1 MNVLSIQS
9 RVAYGHVGNAAATFP
24 LQRLGHEVWPV
35 DTTLLSNHLGY
46 GTWSGRMLDAAEVA
60 TILDGLTRLDV
71 PAECDAVLSGFLGE
85 AETAAV
91 AAEAVARVK
100 QARPDALYACD
111 PVMGD
116 RDGMYVRPAVPAA
129 LAERLLPI
137 ADIALPNWYELGWL
151 TGTTPQ
157 RLAEVLA
164 AMAALRERGPGLVIA
179 TGVRHAELPEDEI
192 AVLASDGAATWLATT
207 PLLAAPVAGAGDCFS
222 SLFLGHYLRRRD
234 LPGALAAATSAMF
247 AVLETTQAL
256 AARELAIIAAQ
267 GELDPPSPRFA
278 AHRIG

>member
-24 LQRLGHEVWPV
+24 MQRLGHEVWPV

-46 GTWSGRMLDAAEVA
+46 GTWAGRMLDATEVA
-60 TILDGLTRLDV
+60 TILDGLSRLDV

-91 AAEAVARVK
+91 VAEAVARVK
-100 QARPDALYACD
+100 AARPDALYACD

-129 LAERLLPI
+129 FAETLLPI
-137 ADIALPNWYELGWL
+137 ADVALPNWYELGWL
-151 TGTTPQ
+151 TGAMPR
-157 RLAEVLA
+157 RLEEVLA
-164 AMAALRERGPGLVIA
+164 AMAAVRALGPGVVVA
-179 TGVRHAELPEDEI
+179 TGVRHAELPEAEI
-192 AVLASDGAATWLATT
+192 AVLAGDGAATWMATT

-234 LPGALAAATSAMF
+234 LPAALGAATSAMF
-247 AVLETTQAL
+247 TVLETTERL
-256 AARELAIIAAQ
+256 GTRELAIIAAQ
-267 GELDPPSPRFA
+267 AELDPAPPRFA
-278 AHRIG
+278 ARRIG

>member
-24 LQRLGHEVWPV
+24 MQRLGHEVWPV

-46 GTWSGRMLDAAEVA
+46 GTWAGRMLAAEEVA
-60 TILDGLTRLDV
+60 TILDGLTRLEV
-71 PAECDAVLSGFLGE
+71 PAECDGVLSGFLGE

-91 AAEAVARVK
+91 VAEAVARVK

-129 LAERLLPI
+129 LLERLLPI

-151 TGTTPQ
+151 TGATPQ
-157 RLAEVLA
+157 HLPEVLA
-164 AMAALRERGPGLVIA
+164 AMAALRARGPRIVVA
-179 TGVRHAELPEDEI
+179 TGIRHGELPEDEI
-192 AVLASDGAATWLATT
+192 AVLAGNGEATWMATT
-207 PLLAAPVAGAGDCFS
+207 PLLSAPVAGAGDCFS
-222 SLFLGHYLRRRD
+222 SLFFGHYLRRRD
-234 LPGALAAATSAMF
+234 LPAALAAATSAMF
-247 AVLETTQAL
+247 AVLQTTQTL
-256 AARELAIIAAQ
+256 GTRELAIIAAQ
-267 GELDPPSPRFA
+267 AELDPPLPRFA
-278 AHRIG
+278 ARRIA

>member
-24 LQRLGHEVWPV
+24 MQRLGHEVWPV

-46 GTWSGRMLDAAEVA
+46 ETWAGRMLAAEEVA
-60 TILDGLTRLDV
+60 AILDGLSRLDV
-71 PAECDAVLSGFLGE
+71 PAECDAVLSGFIGE

-91 AAEAVARVK
+91 VAEAVARVK
-100 QARPDALYACD
+100 QARPEAIYACD

-116 RDGMYVRPAVPAA
+116 RDGMYVRPAVPGA

-137 ADIALPNWYELGWL
+137 ADILLPNWYELGWL

-164 AMAALRERGPGLVIA
+164 AMAALRERGAGLVVA
-179 TGVRHAELPEDEI
+179 TGVRHAELPEEQI
-192 AVLASDGAATWLATT
+192 AVLAADAAASWMVTT
-207 PLLAAPVAGAGDCFS
+207 PLLAAPVAGTGDCFS
-222 SLFLGHYLRRRD
+222 ALFLGHYLRRRD
-234 LPGALAAATSAMF
+234 LPAALAAATSAMF
-247 AVLETTQAL
+247 AVLETTRAL
-256 AARELAIIAAQ
+256 GTRELAIIAAQ
-267 GELDPPSPRFA
+267 AELDPPSPRFTA
-278 AHRIG
+278 RRIA